1 MRKVA
6 FAIAAAAIML
16 LAGAFAFTAEA
27 NMGTLGLRSAAMNFS
42 PVDTVA
48 CRVAGPVCGLMLA
61 DLGAEVI
68 KIEKFPAG
76 DDARHYQKPGDPAM
90 PPSFRMINRGKRSL
104 ALDVRT
110 TQGRDVMHRLV
121 RQADVITEN
130 FRLGVMDRLGLGHE
144 ALQAINPALIYCSI
158 SGYGRNGPLA
168 GKGGFDLI
176 LQAFSGIIS
185 ATGEPGRPPVK
196 PGVSIADIN
205 AGILAAFGV
214 LAAYVHRLKTGQGQ
228 RVETSLLQASMQQT
242 YWLAAT
248 YFSSGTNTPPQG
260 TAHALIAPYQVF
272 QCADGGIAIGGANP
286 AAWRRICEVL
296 GHPQWQDDPRFSNPQ
311 LRVTHRAELQ
321 ALIEAVLASD
331 TLDRWCA
338 RFDAAGVPVGPVN
351 TPGQALE
358 HEQARAV
365 GMVIDVPDGHGG
377 MGRGLGSPVLLNGTV
392 ATEAVSAAPRVG
404 EHSVDVLREFGFSE
418 GEIVQLRESG
428 AVHQD

>member
-1 MRKVA
+1 MTHHPTLSRVVA
-6 FAIAAAAIML
+6 PAHRP
-16 LAGAFAFTAEA
+16 LAGVRVIE
-27 NMGTLGLRSAAMNFS
+27 SAQIM
-42 PVDTVA
+42 
-48 CRVAGPVCGLMLA
+48 AGPVCGLMLA

-110 TQGRDVMHRLV
+110 PAGREVMHRLV

-130 FRLGVMDRLGLGHE
+130 FRLGVMDRLGLGYE
-144 ALQAINPALIYCSI
+144 ALAAVNPALIYCSI
-158 SGYGRNGPLA
+158 SGYGRVGPMA
-168 GKGGFDLI
+168 DKGGFDLI

-205 AGILAAFGV
+205 AGILAAFGI
-214 LAAYVHRLKTGQGQ
+214 LAAYIHRLKTGQGQ

-242 YWLAAT
+242 YWLAAS
-248 YFSSGTNTPPQG
+248 YFSSGVNTPPQG

-286 AAWRRICEVL
+286 AAWRRISEVL
-296 GHPQWQDDPRFSNPQ
+296 GHPEWQDDPRFANPQ
-311 LRVTHRAELQ
+311 LRVQHRAELQ
-321 ALIEAVLASD
+321 ALIEAVLAGD
-331 TLDRWCA
+331 TAARWCE

-358 HEQARAV
+358 HAQTRAV
-365 GMVIDVPDGHGG
+365 GMVIDVEDGQGG
-377 MGRGLGSPVLLNGTV
+377 TARGLGSPVTLNGTV
-392 ATEAVSAAPRVG
+392 AREAVSAAPHIG
-404 EHSVDVLREFGFSE
+404 EHTDDVLREFGFDE
-418 GEIVQLRESG
+418 GEITRLHETG
-428 AVHQD
+428 TVHQHRPHGA